1 MITFPNDLTP
11 VPDFP
16 GYFWDVTEHK
26 LYSIKVG
33 GVLRELKVQRMWA
46 SVYHYGGGRRFSKLK
61 VGQLY
66 YNLSHKG
73 IGHPTAVG
81 DLKKLKLTDYA
92 IPQIKRMEIQTA

>member
-1 MITFPNDLTP
+1 MITFPNNLTP
-11 VPDFP
+11 VSDFP
-16 GYFWDVTEHK
+16 GYFWDVMEHK

-46 SVYHYGGGRRFSKLK
+46 GVHRLGGRRFSKLK

-66 YNLSHKG
+66 YALSHNG
-73 IGHPTAVG
+73 ISYPTTVK

-92 IPQIKRMEIQTA
+92 IPQIKRMETQTA